1 MAADRLAKITAPA
14 RSLVEVG
21 RPDELILMPGQVSRL
36 IASWLREKAGI
47 GGWGPNLE
55 GLRRRPSGC

>member
-1 MAADRLAKITAPA
+1 MAADRLAKTTAPA

-21 RPDELILMPGQVSRL
+21 RPDELIRMPGQVSRL

>member
-1 MAADRLAKITAPA
+1 VAANRLAEITGPA

-36 IASWLREKAGI
+36 IASWLREKAGT
-47 GGWGPNLE
+47 GGRGSNP
-55 GLRRRPSGC
+55 

>member
-1 MAADRLAKITAPA
+1 VAANRLAEITGPA
-14 RSLVEVG
+14 RSLVEAG
-21 RPDELILMPGQVSRL
+21 RPDALILMTGQVSRL

-47 GGWGPNLE
+47 GGRGPNLE